1 MMATM
6 KMKVQMIM
14 TDEFVGDMS
23 GNNQIHE
30 VDDRDGCGFASMFWV
45 MW

>member
-1 MMATM
+1 
-6 KMKVQMIM
+6 MKVRM
-14 TDEFVGDMS
+14 TDEFVFVGDMS

-45 MW
+45 MLMW